1 MMPRAAAFASEVVPN
16 DSFVPISEIN
26 YFLENKFPCVQKT
39 NAYIC
44 QPLCQANP
52 LLRLSFPL
60 LCLLTAR
67 STSPELSRPLSTSL
81 DLSLSSTIQITNLPT
96 PRFEPC
102 TFVLQDCRSTIV
114 PSGLL
119 KHKGKFLQSDSTR
132 VRKQS
137 KPLFSLFIVLILLN
151 IRLTKRKMS

>member
-16 DSFVPISEIN
+16 DSFVPICKIN

-52 LLRLSFPL
+52 LLRLSFPP

-67 STSPELSRPLSTSL
+67 STSPDLTRPLST
-81 DLSLSSTIQITNLPT
+81 SLSSTIQITNLPT

-137 KPLFSLFIVLILLN
+137 KPLFSLFIVLILLY
-151 IRLTKRKMS
+151 IRLAKRKMS

>member
-16 DSFVPISEIN
+16 DSFVPICKIN

-52 LLRLSFPL
+52 LLRLSFPP

-67 STSPELSRPLSTSL
+67 STSPDLTRPLSTSL
-81 DLSLSSTIQITNLPT
+81 SPQLYKSQTCRLRDLNL
-96 PRFEPC
+96 
-102 TFVLQDCRSTIV
+102 V
-114 PSGLL
+114 PLCYKTAAL
-119 KHKGKFLQSDSTR
+119 
-132 VRKQS
+132 
-137 KPLFSLFIVLILLN
+137 PLCHRGCLN
-151 IRLTKRKMS
+151 IRANFCSLIQPGFESSQNLYFHCSLF